1 MEPALSMLVHGMS
14 KVGKSLLAASTPAPR
29 VYFDVESAAR
39 FLPIRGIQWDP
50 RDPPPSW
57 SKTSDWDTA
66 VVSVREWQDAQRTF
80 DWLHGGKHPFRSA
93 SVDSIS
99 ELQYRYIE
107 DVAGRNQVK
116 LQDWGSVLRIVGGFM
131 RDLRDLT
138 FHANHPLEAV
148 VVTAMTK
155 ETGDGMLRPHLQ
167 GQLNTV
173 VPYLMDV
180 TAYLFVE
187 ADNKTGQEVRKL
199 RTRRLP
205 GRIEAGER
213 VGGRIPAIVTL
224 PQVTGSSTAE
234 IAARNTTF
242 SKLIKLVFKDG
253 GPLMAEPAVVS
264 TIGDASASTGEG
276 KEEDV

>member
-1 MEPALSMLVHGMS
+1 
-14 KVGKSLLAASTPAPR
+14 
-29 VYFDVESAAR
+29 
-39 FLPIRGIQWDP
+39 
-50 RDPPPSW
+50 
-57 SKTSDWDTA
+57 
-66 VVSVREWQDAQRTF
+66 
-80 DWLHGGKHPFRSA
+80 
-93 SVDSIS
+93 
-99 ELQYRYIE
+99 
-107 DVAGRNQVK
+107 
-116 LQDWGSVLRIVGGFM
+116 
-131 RDLRDLT
+131 
-138 FHANHPLEAV
+138 V

-224 PQVTGSSTAE
+224 PQVTGKTTAE

-242 SKLIKLVFKDG
+242 AKLIKLVFKNDS
-253 GPLMAEPAVVS
+253 PLMAEPAVVS
-264 TIGDASASTGEG
+264 TMGDASASSGEER
-276 KEEDV
+276 EEDV